1 MIASSII
8 IEEAVAVAHIELKSI
23 TAQRLMMVFSLVAH
37 NFAQCL
43 LSKEIKNKFL
53 LDKLRSLLHLLI
65 CPNKKHRPIDLDD
78 VCHKESYLCH

>member
-1 MIASSII
+1 MPTGRT
-8 IEEAVAVAHIELKSI
+8 VDKSI

-53 LDKLRSLLHLLI
+53 LDKLKSLLHLLI
-65 CPNKKHRPIDLDD
+65 CPNRKHRPTSLER
-78 VCHKESYLCH
+78 VVMLTC

>member
-1 MIASSII
+1 MSIAYGSIPALLIASPII
-8 IEEAVAVAHIELKSI
+8 IEEAVAVAHIEIKSI

-53 LDKLRSLLHLLI
+53 LDKLKSLSI
-65 CPNKKHRPIDLDD
+65 YSSVPIEGI
-78 VCHKESYLCH
+78 VQYH